1 LSGVRAIE
9 HSSQLELARDQNLDL
24 QLQAQ
29 SDEQRKYMQE
39 RRARS
44 SLSNRHISAKQ
55 MQMNGTDDDQQQ
67 Q

>member
-1 LSGVRAIE
+1 
-9 HSSQLELARDQNLDL
+9 LDL